1 MSKLELIIIYGN
13 TSKTIENQIFV
24 SEKDFLIPYGENY
37 DLAINEL
44 NRIQKSTVN
53 NDSFLSLFLY
63 DDVSLWWMIYPSLMP
78 VINKIINFISKF
90 QILLDEKKP
99 DKIIVENFAYFD
111 LIEQICKSKNIKLV
125 YSRSS
130 LLSYLLIK
138 KTKIRLQKYRY
149 QKITNSKI
157 NLRKKLF
164 LKQKETIPSLTD
176 KIVFVTHSSSWKNTI
191 HSKSGDRGESW
202 QNLINLLKQKKN
214 VVCIDI
220 DYTLN
225 GDPNVLEEKMHDE
238 NDWIPMESILN
249 FNFFQNDKH
258 QSFLQNYTQLINQK
272 QFQNL
277 FNFEG
282 LSLWS
287 QLKDFFYMMTF
298 SPYIPLYL
306 QLLDSTKIF
315 FEKNRPNSV
324 FLSYENGSIAQC
336 FIASLIKLN
345 VKTIGTQHGIIY
357 KNSSNYVFDNFYTI
371 DNPLGFPLPD
381 FLLLFGD
388 YAKTILKESN
398 YPIERLITFG
408 NSFLFNLKNIQKKLD
423 SKELFVK
430 YGINKN
436 QKVILF
442 TTGRMQRNYQTTQ
455 GNYDYDEQIWKHLLD
470 NFGGNDEYFL
480 ILKPHPTEYDV
491 KVYREILKKYPFDN
505 AKIIQNDLFELIS
518 VSSILVSVFSTTM
531 IDAMCF
537 QKNSI
542 QVIFDNV
549 KWPIS
554 IDESGVILE
563 SKLLHLSENIINIF
577 KDKNLQNSLSK
588 NGVDFIKNHYNL
600 PENDPLSIITRI
612 ILR

>member
-1 MSKLELIIIYGN
+1 LSKLELIIIYGN